1 MDGALYNVNRS
12 DCESSDS
19 ELSDSDAPEPPP
31 RFESLNTFPNDLVD
45 EESSVSES
53 ESDDENGP
61 TPPPLPPPRNTD
73 LSESNEYV
81 IVYMLNITYIY
92 HNFYLFLF

>member
-1 MDGALYNVNRS
+1 MNRS

-31 RFESLNTFPNDLVD
+31 RFESLNTFPDLED

-53 ESDDENGP
+53 ESDDENGS
-61 TPPPLPPPRNTD
+61 TPPPLPPPRNSE

-81 IVYMLNITYIY
+81 FTFFIYIITLIY
-92 HNFYLFLF
+92 SQF